1 MTGPY
6 FYGVTMNAAEILDFV
21 NQTVTCNIATCD
33 GTQPHTRGIM
43 TYHADKDGIIFHTSA
58 RKDFF
63 KQLQKNPS
71 VELCF
76 FRDNIQVRI
85 TGTARLLNDQKLKEE
100 IVSKRAFLQP
110 MVEKMGYD
118 FLSVFRVENMTAT
131 VWTMATN
138 LQPAEFIKL

>member
-1 MTGPY
+1 
-6 FYGVTMNAAEILDFV
+6 MNATEILDFV
-21 NQTVTCNIATCD
+21 NQTVSCNIATCE

-43 TYHADKDGIIFHTSA
+43 TYRADKDGIIFHTSA
-58 RKDFF
+58 KKEFF

-76 FRDNIQVRI
+76 LRDNIQVRI
-85 TGTARLLNDQKLKEE
+85 TGTAKLLDDQKLKEE
-100 IVSKRAFLQP
+100 IVGKRAFLQP

-131 VWTMATN
+131 VWTMTTN